1 MRTRRH
7 FQPILDS
14 MPSRIAPSAICGVAP
29 VQAAELAL
37 TNTPVVQI
45 AVNGDETCPRDPGL
59 PSRALADAARNLS
72 LEQCIFY

>member
-45 AVNGDETCPRDPGL
+45 AAQFCDTPMPETGSSTPNP
-59 PSRALADAARNLS
+59 PK
-72 LEQCIFY
+72 